1 MENDQLQPGQEGTDG
16 NYEND
21 GSAEQQQEEYDD

>member
-1 MENDQLQPGQEGTDG
+1 MENDQLQPGQEEIDG
-16 NYEND
+16 NYENN